1 VVNALKDTLLSGQ
14 QSEAYWTY
22 AWDNYINEPENDEY
36 RSTVENRLKAMFQQ
50 FLQLSEFQLM

>member
-1 VVNALKDTLLSGQ
+1 LSGQ